1 MLVLVGVPLALGSAP
16 MVYWT
21 ADWHHYVAWPGTPAS
36 DAKSTQKVYQVCPA
50 HEKDSQDQCPVTL
63 VEVTIDPRDVLDP
76 YRENAQLAA
85 QLDYAEKARNHAIEA
100 YRREFVY
107 QQDQARKAAR

>member
-1 MLVLVGVPLALGSAP
+1 
-16 MVYWT
+16 
-21 ADWHHYVAWPGTPAS
+21 
-36 DAKSTQKVYQVCPA
+36 
-50 HEKDSQDQCPVTL
+50 VTL